1 MAEFLQTIF
10 SFPTLVFTGLLAL
23 VLVYWLSAFIGL
35 ADWDSDIEAD
45 HELTMLPHWLNRFKW
60 AGVPITLSL
69 SFIILFSWVLSFLSV
84 HFLYPRIPQPWLK
97 VFIGLWLLILIP
109 VFLAELLQPFGKLLQ
124 PLFNKAPERS
134 ALDLIGEYAK
144 VRSGYVS
151 SSFGEAELTHEGTS
165 LILKIRATEPN
176 TIQRNDL
183 VRLVAY
189 DATTSSYQI
198 TAQ

>member
-45 HELTMLPHWLNRFKW
+45 SELTMLPHWLNRFKW

-84 HFLYPRIPQPWLK
+84 HFLYPHIPQPWLK
-97 VFIGLWLLILIP
+97 VFIGLWLLVLIP

-124 PLFNKAPERS
+124 PLFHKAPERS
-134 ALDLIGEYAK
+134 AVDLIGEYAK